1 MIQITI
7 LQARELELLLAPDI
21 NRQLV
26 FREAEW
32 GKMKKKKHPNAVPNT
47 PWGTC
52 WTVKYPDFGNQQLA
66 VQQLSK
72 EAARKQA

>member
-26 FREAEW
+26 FREADW
-32 GKMKKKKHPNAVPNT
+32 GKMKKKTIQTLFQIHP
-47 PWGTC
+47 
-52 WTVKYPDFGNQQLA
+52 
-66 VQQLSK
+66 
-72 EAARKQA
+72 EAPVEL